1 MAYKI
6 AVASSDGSN
15 VNLQFGKFETL
26 RIYQVRESDGSF
38 SFLEER
44 KIKPLSKSLAEIY
57 LAGCTCGQG
66 FAERISDTVEDCLY
80 FLVSQ
85 IGNRQQRL
93 LKANNVNCIEAPYP
107 IDKAVKKLNLYF
119 INYKKYE
126 ARCS

>member
-44 KIKPLSKSLAEIY
+44 KKKPL
-57 LAGCTCGQG
+57 
-66 FAERISDTVEDCLY
+66 
-80 FLVSQ
+80 
-85 IGNRQQRL
+85 
-93 LKANNVNCIEAPYP
+93 
-107 IDKAVKKLNLYF
+107 
-119 INYKKYE
+119 
-126 ARCS
+126 